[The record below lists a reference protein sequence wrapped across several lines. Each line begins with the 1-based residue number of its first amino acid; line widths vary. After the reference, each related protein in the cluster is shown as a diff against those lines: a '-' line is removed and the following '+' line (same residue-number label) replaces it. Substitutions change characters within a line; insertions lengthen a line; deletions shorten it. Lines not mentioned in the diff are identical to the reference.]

1 MNSIPTMQSFGVM
14 VEEACREDNDLRHEI
29 ERTKVFDAYPFALE
43 VAYDLFSRHFLSL
56 RESFGLTE
64 RT

>member
-1 MNSIPTMQSFGVM
+1 MNKMLTVQTFGAL
-14 VEEACREDNDLRHEI
+14 VEDACRADVDLRHEI
-29 ERTKVFDAYPFALE
+29 ERSKTFDAYPFAFE

-64 RT
+64 RG